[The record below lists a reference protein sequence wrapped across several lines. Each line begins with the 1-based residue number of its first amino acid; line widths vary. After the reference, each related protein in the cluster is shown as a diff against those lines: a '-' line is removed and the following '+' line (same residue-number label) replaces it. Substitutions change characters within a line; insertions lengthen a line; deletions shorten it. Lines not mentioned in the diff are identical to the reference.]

1 MKSLNYFKKYTQVVE
16 NSQYDILA
24 QVGYFIKD
32 KYGDK
37 EYNSLQ
43 DAGVISL
50 QDGDTT
56 INITTTV
63 KPEDSNADSITKV
76 LRGFLSSYTK
86 YDGLK
91 ENVRATTKL
100 VQDFA
105 STLIAK
111 YPIKDIKLFY
121 YPESKTENI
130 IVLNY
135 IEVDKEHKNS
145 GIGSRIMNDLVAFAD
160 NENFII
166 TLNTTDKFG
175 SSVKRLKSFYE
186 RFGFKVNK
194 DRRFTEQMIRLPKSG
209 IGK

>member
-1 MKSLNYFKKYTQVVE
+1 L
-16 NSQYDILA
+16 L
-24 QVGYFIKD
+24 
-32 KYGDK
+32 
-37 EYNSLQ
+37 
-43 DAGVISL
+43 
-50 QDGDTT
+50 
-56 INITTTV
+56 
-63 KPEDSNADSITKV
+63 
-76 LRGFLSSYTK
+76 
-86 YDGLK
+86 
-91 ENVRATTKL
+91 
-100 VQDFA
+100 
-105 STLIAK
+105 
-111 YPIKDIKLFY
+111 Y

-166 TLNTTDKFG
+166 TLNSTDKFG

>member
-43 DAGVISL
+43 DAGAISL

-91 ENVRATTKL
+91 E
-100 VQDFA
+100 
-105 STLIAK
+105 
-111 YPIKDIKLFY
+111 
-121 YPESKTENI
+121 
-130 IVLNY
+130 
-135 IEVDKEHKNS
+135 
-145 GIGSRIMNDLVAFAD
+145 M
-160 NENFII
+160 
-166 TLNTTDKFG
+166 
-175 SSVKRLKSFYE
+175 
-186 RFGFKVNK
+186 
-194 DRRFTEQMIRLPKSG
+194 
-209 IGK
+209 